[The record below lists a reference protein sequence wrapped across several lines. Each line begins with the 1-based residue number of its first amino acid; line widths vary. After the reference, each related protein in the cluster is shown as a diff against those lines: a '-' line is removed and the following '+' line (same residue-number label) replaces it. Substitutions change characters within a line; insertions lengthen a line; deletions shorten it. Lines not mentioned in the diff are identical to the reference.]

1 MSLSYSHTITGYGKA
16 LQTGRAMKLECYYNV
31 HNTTHTSGP
40 LDGTSMNKECAAVDA
55 VGSMPPL

>member
-1 MSLSYSHTITGYGKA
+1 LNVKVRVYG
-16 LQTGRAMKLECYYNV
+16 
-31 HNTTHTSGP
+31 HTHTHTHTHTFGP